1 MAAGGS
7 DVVTG
12 HQMSDGHLVVVT
24 VDSQGESHLLQFG
37 RRELVKEITEELL
50 LLEPVESLDLG
61 VLVGTVLVAV
71 VVIFIVV
78 IRAVGGIVVVIEV
91 GIVVDLLSV
100 RHVLLGIVAID
111 SMVVEGL
118 NFGGVLVLFGWIL

>member
-1 MAAGGS
+1 MAVGGS

-118 NFGGVLVLFGWIL
+118 DFGGVLVLFGWIL

>member
-118 NFGGVLVLFGWIL
+118 DFGGVLVLFGWIL